1 MSTEEGSMSRASE
14 KEIEQFTK
22 EQEKLFE
29 KSLKDF
35 NKDIKR
41 E

>member
-1 MSTEEGSMSRASE
+1 MSRTSE
-14 KEIEQFTK
+14 KLIEQFTK
-22 EQEKLFE
+22 EQDKLFE

-35 NKDIKR
+35 NKDLKR